1 MKSSLSTLR
10 ENTPFATPPRVLVV
24 AEEGRAGEAL
34 ALADALEQI
43 GAEAEIRFGDE
54 PHLAN
59 NHSDAVVL
67 AGVRGYRI
75 ARHHPVLENVL
86 PYLMK

>member
-34 ALADALEQI
+34 ALADALEQL
-43 GAEAEIRFGDE
+43 GAETEIRFGDAASLT
-54 PHLAN
+54 H
-59 NHSDAVVL
+59 NHSDAMVV

-86 PYLMK
+86 PNLMK